1 MMCIHV
7 CCVIASAYKGLLY
20 LFSCSAI
27 LLGCRITAIKALVWG
42 RFPVCWLAFL
52 SNSFSAQS
60 PLWYLT
66 WSEVG
71 FRSVSLRVNNL
82 TKALKEAGANFLFFF
97 FLAACCPHL
106 LLVDEP
112 RNQGMKC
119 SGRQSTGSWWPSK
132 TGGNFSSSDL
142 ALAINELTGWGIEIT
157 RSKLLGTDFLKT
169 FLMFS
174 HAEMT
179 KF

>member
-97 FLAACCPHL
+97 FAACWPRL

-119 SGRQSTGSWWPSK
+119 SGRQSTASWWPSK
-132 TGGNFSSSDL
+132 TGGSFSSSDL
-142 ALAINELTGWGIEIT
+142 ALT
-157 RSKLLGTDFLKT
+157 S
-169 FLMFS
+169 S
-174 HAEMT
+174 QAEV
-179 KF
+179 

>member
-7 CCVIASAYKGLLY
+7 CCVIASADKGLLY

-157 RSKLLGTDFLKT
+157 RSKLLGTDYLKT

>member
-27 LLGCRITAIKALVWG
+27 PLGCRITAIKALVWG

-71 FRSVSLRVNNL
+71 FRSVSLRVNNP
-82 TKALKEAGANFLFFF
+82 TKAPKEAGANFPFFQ
-97 FLAACCPHL
+97 AACLPHL
-106 LLVDEP
+106 LLLDEP

-119 SGRQSTGSWWPSK
+119 SGRQSAASWWPSK
-132 TGGNFSSSDL
+132 TGGSFSSSDL
-142 ALAINELTGWGIEIT
+142 ALATNELTGRGV
-157 RSKLLGTDFLKT
+157 
-169 FLMFS
+169 
-174 HAEMT
+174 
-179 KF
+179 